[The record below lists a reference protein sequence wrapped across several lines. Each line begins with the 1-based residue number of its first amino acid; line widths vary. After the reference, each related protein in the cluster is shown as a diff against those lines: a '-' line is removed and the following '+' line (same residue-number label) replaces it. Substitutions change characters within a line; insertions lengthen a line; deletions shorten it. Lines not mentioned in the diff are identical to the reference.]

1 MYVCRNNRCLG
12 VIKFLRIQLP
22 FYNIIIVYSSLSL
35 SLPLSL
41 HLPLHVIDDIS
52 GPEATLPDLLN
63 EVATQTNKWEPIALQ
78 LDLSHTDIER
88 IKMEEQG
95 RTVDACF
102 IKVFN
107 KWETK
112 LTPPFTWPVIIS
124 ALESPSVAEFRLAS
138 QLKARHLIASAP

>member
-1 MYVCRNNRCLG
+1 MYNHL
-12 VIKFLRIQLP
+12 
-22 FYNIIIVYSSLSL
+22 SLSL
-35 SLPLSL
+35 SLPT
-41 HLPLHVIDDIS
+41 PFMRTPNVIDDLS
-52 GPEATLPDLLN
+52 GPETSLHELLD
-63 EVATQTNKWEPIALQ
+63 EVATATNKWEEIALQ

-88 IKMEEQG
+88 IKMEEQD
-95 RTVDACF
+95 RIEARF

-138 QLKARHLIASAP
+138 ELKARHLTASV

>member
-1 MYVCRNNRCLG
+1 M
-12 VIKFLRIQLP
+12 
-22 FYNIIIVYSSLSL
+22 
-35 SLPLSL
+35 
-41 HLPLHVIDDIS
+41 
-52 GPEATLPDLLN
+52 LN
-63 EVATQTNKWEPIALQ
+63 EVAAETNKWEEIGLQ

-88 IKMEEQG
+88 IKIEEQQ
-95 RTVDACF
+95 RIEACF

-138 QLKARHLIASAP
+138 QLKARHLIAS